1 MNAVGEKK
9 VDPVVNKNKSGSIV
23 ENAVEYIDICS
34 RFCRYVVAAKM
45 DAVVLVICG
54 SYNPVAMNFAV
65 DKKDCGANIN
75 HGWHGNGNE
84 M

>member
-1 MNAVGEKK
+1 MDAVGEKE

-23 ENAVEYIDICS
+23 ENAVEYMNNCS

-45 DAVVLVICG
+45 DAVVLMICG
-54 SYNPVAMNFAV
+54 SYNPVAMTFAV

-75 HGWHGNGNE
+75 HGLQGNGNE